1 MKIGA
6 QWYSA
11 RNYLQDREGIEQAFI
26 KTKKLGY
33 DCAQFSGAPNGGDFD
48 PVFLKEMIDKYD
60 LPINLTHISWDKIT
74 GNLDEEIK
82 KHKAIGCY
90 NIGLGGISADW
101 MVDKEQFDKFIATLN
116 DDVLPKITDNGCK
129 FFYHN
134 HCFEFTKI
142 DGGKVALDYLMEKA
156 PLLNLT
162 LDTHWIHRGGASVV
176 DYIEKYAG
184 RIECVHLKDYKMHKW
199 DVKFGAVGE
208 GNLDWGKIMPALEKA
223 GVKYAF
229 VEQDDAPDL
238 GEPFDKLKQSIDYIR
253 KIGY

>member
-6 QWYSA
+6 QWYSV
-11 RNYLQDREGIEQAFI
+11 RNYLQSNEAIEQAFI
-26 KTKKLGY
+26 KTKALGY
-33 DCAQFSGAPNGGDFD
+33 DCAQYSGAPNGGDFD

-90 NIGLGGISADW
+90 NIGLGGISADIAA
-101 MVDKEQFDKFIATLN
+101 DKAQFDDFIAKLN
-116 DDVLPKITDNGCK
+116 GEIIPKIKDNGCK

-134 HCFEFTKI
+134 HNFEFTKLSNGQI
-142 DGGKVALDYLMEKA
+142 ALDYLMENA
-156 PLLNLT
+156 PDLNIT
-162 LDTHWIHRGGASVV
+162 LDTHWIHRGGGDVLE
-176 DYIEKYAG
+176 YIEKFAG
-184 RIECVHLKDYKMHKW
+184 RMECVHLKDYKMNKW
-199 DVKFGAVGE
+199 EIKFAEVGE
-208 GNLDWGKIMPALEKA
+208 GNLNWSKILPAFEKA

-238 GEPFDKLKQSIDYIR
+238 GEPFDHLKISIDNL
-253 KIGY
+253 KKMGY